1 MCVEVEGGLERR
13 EVGIESET
21 KWLACNTKDRLYGD
35 EVQFDVG
42 ECRKEWEPRVGHP
55 DLSMLCVNDGRE

>member
-1 MCVEVEGGLERR
+1 MERR

-21 KWLACNTKDRLYGD
+21 EWLACNTQDRLYGD

-42 ECRKEWEPRVGHP
+42 ECRKEREPRVGHP